1 VAGWVIRF
9 SDDAWAQYAALSE
22 AQKDRLREV
31 LFSEWATEGPKADG
45 VRLINGV
52 LFREADL
59 RFDIRLAW
67 LAPEDSPQEIWVVKV
82 RQLDE

>member
-1 VAGWVIRF
+1 MAGWAIRF
-9 SDDAWAQYAALSE
+9 SDDAWAQYAALGESK
-22 AQKDRLREV
+22 QDQLREV
-31 LFSEWATEGPKADG
+31 LFSEWTTDGPKAHG

-59 RFDIRLAW
+59 RFGVRVAW
-67 LAPEDSPQEIWVVKV
+67 LVPDDSPQEVWVVKI

>member
-1 VAGWVIRF
+1 MAGWVIRF

-22 AQKDRLREV
+22 PKKDRLRET
-31 LFSEWATEGPKADG
+31 LFSHWMTEGPKADG

-59 RFDIRLAW
+59 LFGIRLAW
-67 LAPEDSPQEIWVVKV
+67 LVPNDSPQEIWVVKI

>member
-1 VAGWVIRF
+1 MVGWVIRF

-22 AQKDRLREV
+22 PKQDKLREV
-31 LFSEWATEGPKADG
+31 LFSVWTTEGPQADG

-59 RFDIRLAW
+59 NFGVRLAW
-67 LAPEDSPQEIWVVKV
+67 LVPDDSPQEIWVVKV